1 MITSSDQNQ
10 NVRIQDWLAIIGVSL
25 GAFMAILDIQIV
37 NASLREIQGAL
48 GLDASEGSWIST
60 AYLIAEIIVIPLT
73 AFCSIAFGLRN
84 YLLFNSVLFLTASA
98 LCGCAW
104 NMESMICFRIL
115 QGLSGGTLIPMS
127 FQCILTILP
136 ASKRNI
142 GLAIFGLTATLAP
155 TLGPA
160 IGGYLTD
167 TMGWRSIFFLSVIP
181 GIASMFFIMAGI
193 EKSKPYWAKLREL
206 DWLGAFFLSVSLGS
220 LTFILEEGASRDWF
234 EDNGIRFA
242 ALALLAALPLF
253 FLVQSVRKESLLQLR
268 LLLDRNFGL
277 AALITVFSAIALYG
291 GVFAT
296 AVYLGQIQ
304 AYSARDIGTTM
315 MWIGIPQIFV
325 MPLLPFLM
333 QRFDLRLLA
342 CIGFT
347 IFAASNF
354 LNGFPDANYAAEQ
367 FRFSLILRAIG
378 QPLFMIPLSSM
389 GMAVIKPEQSAQ
401 ASAIYNMLRN
411 LGGSIGIAM
420 TSTLLITRTNLHLAT
435 NVASIDPDDASKTV
449 GLYELQKTFM
459 AQSFTFAEAKL
470 LAAKQMIEYA
480 YRDSII
486 QAFGDVY
493 FIVAVGL
500 VCCVALVLGM
510 KNEQTKGMGASH

>member
-1 MITSSDQNQ
+1 MTQESQT
-10 NVRIQDWLAIIGVSL
+10 VRLRDWFAILGVSL

-37 NASLREIQGAL
+37 NASLREIQGSL

-73 AFCSIAFGLRN
+73 AFCSVAFGLRN
-84 YLLFNSVLFLTASA
+84 YLIFNSVMFLIASM
-98 LCGCAW
+98 LCGLSW
-104 NMESMICFRIL
+104 NMESMIFFRIL
-115 QGLSGGTLIPMS
+115 QGFSGGTLIPMS

-136 ASKRNI
+136 MSQRNV

-167 TMGWRSIFFLSVIP
+167 TMGWRSIFFLSIVP
-181 GIASMFFIMAGI
+181 GVASMAFIAIGI
-193 EKSKPYWAKLREL
+193 EKSKPVLSKLREL
-206 DWLGAFFLSVSLGS
+206 DWLGAFLLSVALGS
-220 LTFILEEGASRDWF
+220 LTFILEEGAPRDWF
-234 EDNGIRFA
+234 EDNGIRIA
-242 ALALLAALPLF
+242 VLALLAALPLF
-253 FLVQSVRKESLLQLR
+253 FVVQSTREKPLLQLG

-291 GVFAT
+291 GVYAT

-304 AYSARDIGTTM
+304 SYSARDIGTTM
-315 MWIGIPQIFV
+315 MWIGIPQLFV

-333 QRFDLRLLA
+333 KRFDLRLLA
-342 CIGFT
+342 CVGFA

-401 ASAIYNMLRN
+401 ASSIYNMLRN

-420 TSTLLITRTNLHLAT
+420 TSTLLVSRTHLHLST
-435 NVASIDPDDASKTV
+435 NMTSIDLDDVSKTS
-449 GLYELQKTFM
+449 GLAELQTSFL
-459 AQSFTFAEAKL
+459 QSSYTFAEAKIL
-470 LAAKQMIEYA
+470 TAKKILELA

-500 VCCVALVLGM
+500 LCCIALVLAMRNQQG
-510 KNEQTKGMGASH
+510 NAMGNH

>member
-1 MITSSDQNQ
+1 MIADEPK
-10 NVRIQDWLAIIGVSL
+10 VRLRDWLAIIGVSL

-73 AFCSIAFGLRN
+73 GFCSMAFGLRN
-84 YLLFNSVLFLTASA
+84 YLIFNSVVFLCASA
-98 LCGCAW
+98 LCGLSW
-104 NMESMICFRIL
+104 NMQSMICFRIL

-127 FQCILTILP
+127 FQCILTLLP
-136 ASKRNI
+136 MNKRNV

-167 TMGWRSIFFLSVIP
+167 ELGWRSIFFLSLVP
-181 GIASMFFIMAGI
+181 GLASLFFISVGVERAASNW
-193 EKSKPYWAKLREL
+193 KKLKEL
-206 DWLGAFFLSVSLGS
+206 DWLGAFFLSLALAS

-234 EDNGIRFA
+234 EDDVIRIA
-242 ALALLAALPLF
+242 TLTLMTALPLF
-253 FLVQSVRKESLLQLR
+253 FIWQSVHTRPLLQLS
-268 LLLDRNFGL
+268 LLVERNFGL
-277 AALITVFSAIALYG
+277 AAFITVMSAIALYG
-291 GVFAT
+291 GVYAT
-296 AVYLGQIQ
+296 AVYIGQIQ
-304 AYSARDIGTTM
+304 SYSARDIGTTM
-315 MWIGIPQIFV
+315 MWIGIPQLFV
-325 MPLLPFLM
+325 MPLLPYLM
-333 QRFDLRLLA
+333 NRFDLRLLA
-342 CIGFT
+342 CIGFF
-347 IFAASNF
+347 IFAISNF

-389 GMAVIKPEQSAQ
+389 GMAVIRPDQSAQ
-401 ASAIYNMLRN
+401 ASSIYNMLRN

-420 TSTLLITRTNLHLAT
+420 TSTLLVGRTNLHLST
-435 NVASIDPDDASKTV
+435 NLTSIDLDDPGKVV
-449 GLYELQKTFM
+449 GLYELQKTFLQ
-459 AQSFTFAEAKL
+459 QSFTFAESKVM
-470 LAAKQMIEYA
+470 AASQVLKIA

-493 FIVAVGL
+493 FLIALGLL
-500 VCCVALVLGM
+500 VCIALVLAM
-510 KNEQTKGMGASH
+510 KNQKSTNLESH